1 MQRLKSYQQRSRK
14 RHRKSKRPT
23 AASLSSV
30 LDKLQIRDW
39 DVLLFGDGSGHG
51 WGIGCGWSCVLIDRV
66 SRSRKLLYGS
76 MNSGTVNVGELM
88 AYVHAMLW
96 YSGQAAKAGN
106 KRAPLNVH
114 IVTDSR
120 VIAQQGT
127 AMEVAGNE
135 SIANRALWMSM
146 KALARQGFVFHY
158 HWIERLTVDLNWGAD
173 QMAGKA
179 RIALDDLILEDQ
191 HPDAQGDYPEVS
203 IYDLNPSGG

>member
-1 MQRLKSYQQRSRK
+1 
-14 RHRKSKRPT
+14 
-23 AASLSSV
+23 
-30 LDKLQIRDW
+30 
-39 DVLLFGDGSGHG
+39 
-51 WGIGCGWSCVLIDRV
+51 
-66 SRSRKLLYGS
+66 

-96 YSGQAAKAGN
+96 YSGKVSKSGS
-106 KRAPLNVH
+106 KRTPLNVH

-146 KALARQGFVFHY
+146 KALSRQGFVFHY

-179 RIALDDLILEDQ
+179 RIALDDLVLEDQ
-191 HPDAQGDYPEVS
+191 LPDEQGNYSGVS